1 MMIRIATTAVLALAW
16 AITAGSAGAVG
27 PTAAECIDETIDALQ
42 RRYESIADFRADF
55 VQTTRTVALAGA
67 PGDDTA
73 RGTVVFAKPAK
84 MRWAYTSPEPSLTV
98 SDGETLWVYDPARA
112 EVQRMSG
119 IRGYFSGAAVQFLL
133 GEGDVRRDFDITALT
148 CTAENGELEL
158 VPRADASYEKLRI
171 LVDRATGELR
181 RSTVID
187 LLGNVTQVEFSDV
200 RANQQPDDGVF
211 RFTPPDGVEVIDLD
225 VR

>member
-1 MMIRIATTAVLALAW
+1 MNRLAATTVLALAW
-16 AITAGSAGAVG
+16 AASAGAAGAVG
-27 PTAAECIDETIDALQ
+27 PTSAACADETIDAVQ

-67 PGDDTA
+67 PGPETS

-84 MRWAYTSPEPSLTV
+84 MRWSYTAPEPSLTV
-98 SDGETLWVYDPARA
+98 SDGETLWLYDPARA

-119 IRGYFSGAAVQFLL
+119 IGGYFSGAAVQFLL
-133 GEGDVRRDFDITALT
+133 GEGDVRRDFEITALA
-148 CTAENGELEL
+148 CTAESGELEL

-187 LLGNVTQVEFSDV
+187 MLGNVTEIEFRDV
-200 RANQQPDDGVF
+200 RANQHPEDGVF
-211 RFTPPDGVEVIDLD
+211 QFTPPDGVEVIDLD

>member
-119 IRGYFSGAAVQFLL
+119 IRGYFSGA
-133 GEGDVRRDFDITALT
+133 ITALT
-148 CTAENGELEL
+148 CTAESGELEL